1 MRFIVCGD
9 NHGQSD
15 AMEKLKKNY
24 PEAKAFVHTGDIGF
38 GPEEAKGFTV
48 IRGNNDFS
56 NDYPERLVVTIGD
69 LRILVLHGHQLAFGD
84 RIGSLVEEAKTRDCQ
99 IACFGHTHVFQV
111 EKSDGILCI
120 NPGSLSYNR
129 DGSAPSYA
137 VVDVIDGEITV
148 RRRLVSEL
156 S

>member
-9 NHGQSD
+9 NHGD
-15 AMEKLKKNY
+15 KKAMALLKKNY
-24 PEAKAFVHTGDIGF
+24 PEAKAFVHTGDVDL
-38 GPEEAKGFTV
+38 PPSEAEGFTV
-48 IRGNNDFS
+48 IRGNNDFTD
-56 NDYPERLVVTIGD
+56 DYPERLVLTVGD
-69 LRILVLHGHQLAFGD
+69 LRIFLVHGHQLMFGN
-84 RIGSLVEEAKTRDCQ
+84 RIQSLSEMANERNCQ
-99 IACFGHTHVFQV
+99 IACFGHTHVYQV
-111 EKSDGILCI
+111 EKANGVLCI
-120 NPGSLSYNR
+120 NPGSLYYNR